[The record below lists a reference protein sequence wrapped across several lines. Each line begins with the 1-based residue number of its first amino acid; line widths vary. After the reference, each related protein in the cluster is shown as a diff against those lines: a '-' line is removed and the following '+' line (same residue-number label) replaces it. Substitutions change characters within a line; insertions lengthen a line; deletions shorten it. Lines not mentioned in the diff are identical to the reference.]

1 MLRTCKKLFNKWWTL
16 GRCQSD
22 GHVRLSVSSH
32 STTDKD
38 QAAATHTFSKLHQ
51 ISNPH
56 FWDWEICYVIT
67 MFFFRENFSKFGQ
80 EKGQRIVHYQFQQ
93 GTECVQYASWFSVF
107 ALFLC
112 RTCFLPYFSSLLWDS
127 CILLFNNSGLARQN
141 NYFIK
146 LLWFGGQKAA
156 KATSWKA

>member
-1 MLRTCKKLFNKWWTL
+1 MDSWEVPEWWSCTIKCFISL
-16 GRCQSD
+16 
-22 GHVRLSVSSH
+22 HN
-32 STTDKD
+32 KD

-56 FWDWEICYVIT
+56 LWDWEICYVIT

-93 GTECVQYASWFSVF
+93 SPECVQYASWFSVF

-112 RTCFLPYFSSLLWDS
+112 RTCFLPYFSLLWDS
-127 CILLFNNSGLARQN
+127 FILLFNNSGLARQN

-156 KATSWKA
+156 KATSWTA